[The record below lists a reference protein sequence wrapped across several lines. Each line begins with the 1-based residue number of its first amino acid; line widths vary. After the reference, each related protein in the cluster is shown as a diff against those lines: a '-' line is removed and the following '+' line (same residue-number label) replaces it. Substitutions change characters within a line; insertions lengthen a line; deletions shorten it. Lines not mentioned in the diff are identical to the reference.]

1 MGGQARGD
9 IDMNDPQRN
18 EEGKEPQKLVV
29 LEGVGSAEEAE
40 RAECGLLGTLLADA
54 DGLLVKRCRDGGIAE
69 KAFADTGRR
78 LIWAAMERLVTAE
91 ASVTVETVAQD
102 LHGRGE
108 LDDAGG
114 VQGLLDLGKTV
125 QTTAQ
130 WKYFLEKVLGYWRS
144 RQVQWVAMQLKQAA
158 TQYAGNWEEAWKEM
172 APVVERL
179 RTLQGGAG
187 EQDYASIAAGARER
201 LTRLVE
207 GSVDK
212 SRWLYS
218 GLAGVD
224 THLGPIDYSNEDM
237 LIIVAGQPGGG
248 KSALARQYA
257 SEALKRG
264 GKVGAFLLETTAKM
278 WMLLMASQRAK
289 VNLRTL
295 EGSPKDIQER
305 IAREYVGV
313 EKHLGQ
319 ELLLYDDTFKLSR
332 IVASALELNRAVGG
346 LSMLIVDYAQLVEVD
361 AKKCRQR
368 EEEVAYIARSMKLLA
383 KEVGCPVFA
392 LCQLNREAQR
402 ENRRPRKG
410 DLRESGALEQAA
422 DRILALHV
430 PQKDIR
436 GADQTDNQARVQ
448 VDVCQL
454 KMRNGPIGDRMV
466 WFDRPYT
473 LFSDMAEPS
482 ASWNAG
488 APKKGEGPR
497 PGMRRE

>member
-1 MGGQARGD
+1 METGEARSDKG
-9 IDMNDPQRN
+9 PPPPPS
-18 EEGKEPQKLVV
+18 GLVV
-29 LEGVGSAEEAE
+29 LGEADSGDDST
-40 RAECGLLGTLLADA
+40 RAECALLGTLLADG
-54 DGLLVKRCRDGGIAE
+54 DGVLVKRCRDGGLAE
-69 KAFADTGRR
+69 KAFADGGRR
-78 LIWAAMERLVTAE
+78 MIWGSMERLVE
-91 ASVTVETVAQD
+91 AGAAVTIETVAQD

-108 LDDAGG
+108 LEDAGG
-114 VQGLLDLGKTV
+114 MLGLFDLGKTV

-130 WKYFLEKVLGYWRS
+130 WKYFLDKVLGYWRS

-158 TQYAGNWEEAWKEM
+158 TQHAGNWDEAWKEM
-172 APVVERL
+172 APSIDRL
-179 RTLQGGAG
+179 RTLQGGDVG
-187 EQDYASIAAGARER
+187 QDYEAIKTGARQRLER
-201 LTRLVE
+201 LIS

-218 GLAGVD
+218 GLDGVD
-224 THLGPIDYSNEDM
+224 THLGPVDYSNEDM

-278 WMLLMASQRAK
+278 WALLMASQRAR
-289 VNLRTL
+289 VNLRML
-295 EGSPKDIQER
+295 EGAPRDIQER
-305 IAREYVGV
+305 LAEGYVSV
-313 EKHLGQ
+313 EKHLGR
-319 ELLLYDDTFKLSR
+319 ELFLYDDTFKLSR

-361 AKKCRQR
+361 VRKCRQR

-473 LFSDMAEPS
+473 VFSDMGDQAAAWKS
-482 ASWNAG
+482 APVDG
-488 APKKGEGPR
+488 KKGEMR
-497 PGMRRE
+497 PGMRKDQF